1 MYGFL
6 KKLTWI
12 SAWFACFGLM
22 LLSLQRLHAQRAFIP
37 QNMDSFYL
45 PSEKVL
51 RVASLGYR
59 HMLADLMW
67 VKTLMY
73 FGTEMNGQKRQT
85 WLAAHAWRVI
95 ALDPSFELAYQW
107 AGAAMLY
114 GGRIIDNETVL
125 MSNEFYR
132 AAMKRFPHN
141 WRYRSALAFN
151 LVYEY
156 KAATPEEAERNR
168 EEAIGLFRE
177 ASRMAGAPPYLK
189 IFAITQMTKAGMNKL
204 AAEYV
209 REAYASAQD
218 EEERTLLA
226 RRLKDLD
233 KGEGAA
239 ELDYQQE
246 RLTREYNQA
255 LPYGSLELFLL
266 LGPRTERL
274 GPGGVEL
281 DLTRP
286 KAGPVSAPDQVR
298 P

>member
-6 KKLTWI
+6 KKLTWF
-12 SAWFACFGLM
+12 SAGFACFGLM
-22 LLSLQRLHAQRAFIP
+22 LLSLHRLEAQRTFIP

-73 FGTEMNGQKRQT
+73 FGTEMDGQKRQT
-85 WLAAHAWRVI
+85 WLAAHVKRVI

-125 MSNEFYR
+125 ASNEFYR
-132 AAMKRFPHN
+132 AAMKRFPGN
-141 WRYRSALAFN
+141 WRYPAALAFN
-151 LVYEY
+151 MVYEY
-156 KAATPEEAERNR
+156 KAHSPAEADRNR
-168 EEAIGLFRE
+168 EEAIELFRS
-177 ASRMAGAPPYLK
+177 AARMEGAPPYLK
-189 IFAITQMTKAGMNKL
+189 IFAITQMSRAGMNQL

-218 EEERTLLA
+218 EEERQLLA
-226 RRLKDLD
+226 RRLKDLE

-239 ELDYQQE
+239 VLQYHQE
-246 RLTREYNQA
+246 RLTEAFERS
-255 LPYGSLELFLL
+255 LPYGTLELFLH
-266 LGPRTERL
+266 LGPRPARI
-274 GPGGVEL
+274 GPGGLEVQGAQ
-281 DLTRP
+281 T
-286 KAGPVSAPDQVR
+286 APAAAAEQDAQ
-298 P
+298 

>member
-1 MYGFL
+1 MYGFS
-6 KKLTWI
+6 KKLTWT
-12 SAWFACFGLM
+12 SACFACFGLM
-22 LLSLQRLHAQRAFIP
+22 LLSLHRLEAQRTFIP

-51 RVASLGYR
+51 RIGSLGYR

-73 FGTEMNGQKRQT
+73 FGTELSGQKRQT
-85 WLAAHAWRVI
+85 WLAAHVWRVI

-125 MSNEFYR
+125 ASNGFYR
-132 AAMKRFPHN
+132 AAMARFPHN
-141 WRYRSALAFN
+141 WRYPAALAFN
-151 LVYEY
+151 LAYEY
-156 KAATPEEAERNR
+156 RASTPGETEKNR

-189 IFAITQMTKAGMNKL
+189 VFAITQMTKAGMNQL

-226 RRLKDLD
+226 RRLRDLE

-239 ELDYQQE
+239 VLQWHQE
-246 RLTREYNQA
+246 QLTDLHQRT
-255 LPYGSLELFLL
+255 LPYGSQELFLH
-266 LGPRTERL
+266 LGLRPERL
-274 GPGGVEL
+274 GPGG
-281 DLTRP
+281 
-286 KAGPVSAPDQVR
+286 QVR
-298 P
+298 EPSLPEAKPEPGTDRDLP